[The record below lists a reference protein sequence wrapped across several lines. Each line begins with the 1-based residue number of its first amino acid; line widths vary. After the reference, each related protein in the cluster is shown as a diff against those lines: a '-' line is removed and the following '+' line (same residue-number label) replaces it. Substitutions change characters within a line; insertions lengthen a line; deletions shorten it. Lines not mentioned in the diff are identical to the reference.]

1 MWNKLKDI
9 FSPETYEEGITSN
22 SAIAAILVRAA
33 KTDNEYTESEKKLI
47 DHLLA
52 NNLNISQ
59 EDARLLRLQ
68 GQELEMEINDN
79 VQLTRIIKQD
89 IPYEDRHQLIE
100 QLWSIVLDDNNRTPE
115 ENKLMRVLTHL
126 LGISDVN
133 SAKAR
138 SKVLNKKN
146 LSYMFLE

>member
-1 MWNKLKDI
+1 MWNKIKDI

-52 NNLNISQ
+52 NKLNISL
-59 EDARLLRLQ
+59 EDAKLLRLQ

-89 IPYEDRHQLIE
+89 IPYEQRHQLIE

-133 SAKAR
+133 SARAR
-138 SKVLNKKN
+138 SKVSNKKN
-146 LSYMFLE
+146 QS

>member
-33 KTDNEYTESEKKLI
+33 KTDNEYTVSEKKLI

-52 NNLNISQ
+52 NKLNISL

-68 GQELEMEINDN
+68 GQELEIEINDN
-79 VQLTRIIKQD
+79 VQLTRIIKRD
-89 IPYEDRHQLIE
+89 IPYEERHQLVE

-138 SKVLNKKN
+138 AKVLNKKN
-146 LSYMFLE
+146 LS

>member
-146 LSYMFLE
+146 LS

>member
-52 NNLNISQ
+52 NKLNISL

-89 IPYEDRHQLIE
+89 IPYEERHQLVE

-146 LSYMFLE
+146 QY

>member
-9 FSPETYEEGITSN
+9 FSPEAYEQGITSN

-59 EDARLLRLQ
+59 EDARILRLR

-146 LSYMFLE
+146 LS

>member
-79 VQLTRIIKQD
+79 VKLTRIIKQN

-146 LSYMFLE
+146 LS

>member
-138 SKVLNKKN
+138 SKVLKKN
-146 LSYMFLE
+146 LS

>member
-52 NNLNISQ
+52 NKLNISL

-89 IPYEDRHQLIE
+89 IPYEERHQLVE

-146 LSYMFLE
+146 QS

>member
-9 FSPETYEEGITSN
+9 FSPETYEQGITSN

-47 DHLLA
+47 DLLLA

-146 LSYMFLE
+146 LS

>member
-9 FSPETYEEGITSN
+9 FSPETYEDGITSD
-22 SAIAAILVRAA
+22 SAIATILVRAA
-33 KTDNEYTESEKKLI
+33 KTDHEYTESEKKLI

-138 SKVLNKKN
+138 SKVLSKKN
-146 LSYMFLE
+146 QS

>member
-52 NNLNISQ
+52 KNLNISQ

-146 LSYMFLE
+146 LS

>member
-9 FSPETYEEGITSN
+9 FSPEIYEEGITSN

-52 NNLNISQ
+52 NNLNISK
-59 EDARLLRLQ
+59 EDARILRLR

-146 LSYMFLE
+146 LS

>member
-100 QLWSIVLDDNNRTPE
+100 QLWSIVLDENDRTPE

-146 LSYMFLE
+146 LS

>member
-1 MWNKLKDI
+1 MWNKIKDI
-9 FSPETYEEGITSN
+9 FSPEVYEQSITSN

-33 KTDNEYTESEKKLI
+33 KTDNDYTASEKKLI

-52 NNLNISQ
+52 NKLNISL

-68 GQELEMEINDN
+68 GQELEIEINDN

-89 IPYEDRHQLIE
+89 IPYEERHQLVE

-146 LSYMFLE
+146 LP

>member
-1 MWNKLKDI
+1 MWNKLKEV
-9 FSPETYEEGITSN
+9 FSPEIYKEGITSN
-22 SAIAAILVRAA
+22 SAVAAILVRAA

-47 DHLLA
+47 DHLLS
-52 NNLNISQ
+52 NQLNINL
-59 EDARLLRLQ
+59 ENARLLRLQ
-68 GQELEMEINDN
+68 GQKLETEINDN

-89 IPYEDRHQLIE
+89 IPYEQRHQLIE

-133 SAKAR
+133 SARAR
-138 SKVLNKKN
+138 SKVSNKKN
-146 LSYMFLE
+146 QS

>member
-1 MWNKLKDI
+1 MWDKLKYI
-9 FSPETYEEGITSN
+9 FSPEIDEEGITSN
-22 SAIAAILVRAA
+22 SAVAAILVRAA

-52 NNLNISQ
+52 NQLNLSLEN
-59 EDARLLRLQ
+59 AKLLRLK

-89 IPYEDRHQLIE
+89 IPFDERHKLIE

-138 SKVLNKKN
+138 AKVLNKKN
-146 LSYMFLE
+146 QS

>member
-59 EDARLLRLQ
+59 EYARLLRLQ

-146 LSYMFLE
+146 LS